1 LFEKLLRNQVD
12 FLVLG
17 GAAVSLH
24 GFTRMTN
31 DIDIILRN
39 TPANIERFVKVLAQW
54 GGGIGSDLSFDDFQ
68 GPGCVRIVEEF
79 PLDVFTTMG
88 GKPFEAFS
96 GQAVNFTL
104 AGGIPVPC
112 LSISDL
118 IELKKGTLRE
128 KDELDVSE
136 LRRRLRENTP
146 QTAQPTINLV
156 PPEDE
161 EGSSSPA

>member
-1 LFEKLLRNQVD
+1 
-12 FLVLG
+12 
-17 GAAVSLH
+17 
-24 GFTRMTN
+24 
-31 DIDIILRN
+31 
-39 TPANIERFVKVLAQW
+39 
-54 GGGIGSDLSFDDFQ
+54 
-68 GPGCVRIVEEF
+68 
-79 PLDVFTTMG
+79 MG